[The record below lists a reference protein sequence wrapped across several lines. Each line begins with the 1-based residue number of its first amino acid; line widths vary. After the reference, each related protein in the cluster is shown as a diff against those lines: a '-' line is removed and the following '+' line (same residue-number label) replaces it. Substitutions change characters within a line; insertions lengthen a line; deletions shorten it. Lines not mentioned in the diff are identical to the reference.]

1 MTGQGSS
8 SPFRAETHLAEAV
21 VPLRL
26 ACLDRSGAPRVL
38 SLWYLWRDDA
48 LWCATSS
55 RAWVVERLRADA
67 RCGFEVAGDR
77 PPYRGVRGTGRAE
90 LRPGEG
96 GPILEAL
103 LDRYLGGRD
112 SRLARWLLRRADD
125 EMAIRLVPD
134 RMSTWDYSR
143 RMT

>member
-1 MTGQGSS
+1 MALETSS
-8 SPFRAETHLAEAV
+8 SPAAEALLAEVV

-26 ACLDRSGAPRVL
+26 AVLAGSGTPRVL
-38 SLWYLWRDDA
+38 SLWYLWRDGA
-48 LWCATSS
+48 LWCATSPT
-55 RAWVVERLRADA
+55 AWVVARLRADA

-77 PPYRGVRGTGRAE
+77 PPYRGVRGEARAE
-90 LRPGEG
+90 LLPDAG

-112 SRLARWLLRRADD
+112 SRLARWLLARAEN
-125 EMAIRLVPD
+125 EMGIRIVPS
-134 RMSTWDYSR
+134 RVSSWDYTR